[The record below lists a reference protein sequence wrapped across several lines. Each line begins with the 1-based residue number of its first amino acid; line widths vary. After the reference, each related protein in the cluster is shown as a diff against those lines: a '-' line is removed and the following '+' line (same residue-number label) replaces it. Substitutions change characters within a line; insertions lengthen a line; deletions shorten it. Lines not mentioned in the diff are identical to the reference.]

1 VGPRSPTGL
10 GPARSSRY
18 SIPVQP
24 VAGIAPTDAEL
35 VALAGRGDAAAFT
48 ELVQRHQDRV
58 YALALHLLRDPG
70 EAEEVVQETF
80 LAALEKLRD
89 FRGEAAFTTWLHRV
103 AANAALMRLRRRRRS
118 PEAPAELPVE
128 ELLPRFDATGRIDAT
143 PCHDWS
149 KRADEQ
155 LSDRQ
160 IREAVEQAVQNLPE
174 DYRIV
179 FLLRDVEGLS
189 SEEMAGLLGISV
201 AAVKSRLHRARLVLR
216 EQLGR
221 YLE

>member
-1 VGPRSPTGL
+1 VHPI
-10 GPARSSRY
+10 AE
-18 SIPVQP
+18 
-24 VAGIAPTDAEL
+24 VAPSDAEL
-35 VALAGRGDAAAFT
+35 VSLAGRGDVAAFS

-58 YALALHLLRDPG
+58 YAIALHLLRDAG

-80 LAALEKLRD
+80 LAALEKLGT
-89 FRGEAAFTTWLHRV
+89 FRGDAAFTTWLHRV
-103 AANAALMRLRRRRRS
+103 TANAALMRLRRRRRS
-118 PEAPAELPVE
+118 PETPAEQPAE

-143 PCHDWS
+143 PYHDWS

-160 IREAVEQAVQNLPE
+160 IREAVERAVQNLPE

-179 FLLRDVEGLS
+179 FLLRDVDGLGG
-189 SEEMAGLLGISV
+189 EEMAALLGITV

-216 EQLGR
+216 ERLGH